1 MGFPGRSAVKN
12 QPAMQEMC
20 WRRFDLWV
28 GKIPRRRKWQP
39 IPVILPRKSIDKGAW
54 QTKVHR
60 ISNEL
65 EMTEQ
70 LKKKNNFL
78 CQVLF
83 VCFCFYHLS
92 WACIFCDVCLVK
104 SWCNSKMSSLNH
116 WGRRPEART
125 LDYQRAPNPV
135 EYQLVRA
142 LWKTTISTLKT
153 RHHSKASKLQ
163 CWTPHAK
170 SSAKQ
175 EHNLT
180 H

>member
-92 WACIFCDVCLVK
+92 WVVFICFHLCYFSWVLFVCLHLPPNLFFFYSMQLAE
-104 SWCNSKMSSLNH
+104 SWFPRWESGPSLS
-116 WGRRPEART
+116 GE
-125 LDYQRAPNPV
+125 
-135 EYQLVRA
+135 
-142 LWKTTISTLKT
+142 STK
-153 RHHSKASKLQ
+153 KE
-163 CWTPHAK
+163 CWTTRKFLAVGNINWQVLSKK
-170 SSAKQ
+170 SPSQ
-175 EHNLT
+175 L
-180 H
+180 